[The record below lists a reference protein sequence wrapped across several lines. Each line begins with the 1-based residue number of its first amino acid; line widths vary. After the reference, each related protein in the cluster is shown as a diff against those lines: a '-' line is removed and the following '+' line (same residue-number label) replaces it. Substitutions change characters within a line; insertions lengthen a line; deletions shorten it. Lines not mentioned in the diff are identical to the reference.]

1 MFAMHIALTI
11 LAGMKTQLA
20 INIRKR
26 MREMKLTQLQLAQI
40 AGVSQVTI
48 HKLINGKI
56 INSSRIVD
64 LAKAL
69 ETRPE
74 WLQYGVGEP
83 KAEYTVDTNI
93 KTRMFPL
100 ITEAQAARWSKK
112 TIERIHKK
120 ALSWEI
126 TSSDPSSNAFW
137 LTVNGNSMST
147 QSGTSIP
154 DGYNILV
161 DASKKAKHG
170 DLVVA
175 KRLPDSQILFKQLII
190 DSGEKYLKP
199 LNEAY
204 KLIEFD
210 EELHQIIGVVLEA
223 NLKLA

>member
-1 MFAMHIALTI
+1 
-11 LAGMKTQLA
+11 MKTQLSE
-20 INIRKR
+20 NIKKR
-26 MREMKLTQLQLAQI
+26 MREMKMTQIQLAEK

-48 HKLINGKI
+48 HKLLTGKI
-56 INSSRIVD
+56 INSSRIID

-100 ITEAQAARWSKK
+100 ISKQQAARWSKK
-112 TIERIHKK
+112 TLERIHKK
-120 ALSWEI
+120 AIAWEI
-126 TSSDPSSNAFW
+126 TSSKPSSNAFW
-137 LTVNGNSMST
+137 LNVTGDSMT
-147 QSGTSIP
+147 APSGISVP

-161 DASKKAKHG
+161 DADKRAKNG

-175 KRLPDSQILFKQLII
+175 KRIVDSQILFKQLII

-199 LNEAY
+199 LNSNY
-204 KLIEFD
+204 KLIEIDD
-210 EELHQIIGVVLEA
+210 EYYKIIGVVIEA
-223 NLKLA
+223 NTKFSD